1 MADSKK
7 SGGGKKIG
15 RWKRCP
21 SNTSYKAQDRCT
33 KNRRRKAA
41 RVALQVLAWQKKAA
55 KRALAG
61 KPQRGA
67 ARKIRRDG
75 ARTAWILD
83 DTSDHISLAKFMQRE
98 SEAYKN
104 SPF

>member
-1 MADSKK
+1 MAGKA
-7 SGGGKKIG
+7 GGNAAKIG

-21 SNTSYKAQDRCT
+21 SNTAYKAQDRCA
-33 KNRRRKAA
+33 KNRRRKATQ
-41 RVALQVLAWQKKAA
+41 VALQILARKKKAA
-55 KRALAG
+55 ERILAG

-67 ARKIRRDG
+67 ARKERRDA

-98 SEAYKN
+98 SEAYEN
-104 SPF
+104 APF